1 MRVKQEVDK
10 IKQMFATDR
19 DFKTRLERGDTELFS
34 ALDSGNEKQVEKLV
48 TDRLKEVMDKQKKE
62 QERQMKMKNADP
74 NDMEAQKMIEEE
86 IRAQMIRA
94 DYETAM
100 ENNPEFF
107 GNVTMLYIDTSV
119 NGNPVQAFVDSG
131 AQSTI
136 ISQKCAEQCNLL

>member
-86 IRAQMIRA
+86 IR
-94 DYETAM
+94 
-100 ENNPEFF
+100 
-107 GNVTMLYIDTSV
+107 S
-119 NGNPVQAFVDSG
+119 
-131 AQSTI
+131 
-136 ISQKCAEQCNLL
+136 

>member
-119 NGNPVQAFVDSG
+119 NGNPV
-131 AQSTI
+131 
-136 ISQKCAEQCNLL
+136 